1 MTLGTAEV
9 GLRERKK
16 AATRQALYEAAVRLA
31 LAHGLERTTVEAIAD
46 EAGVSRRTFSNYF
59 AGKDEALLYGEHQ
72 RVRALVEMV
81 QARPAEET
89 AWIALN
95 RAAADFY
102 QQMGELDPEHLSQWR
117 LVRAQPSLVAAQVQ
131 TFAALER
138 ELAAEV
144 ANRMPGGGD
153 DVRAR
158 LTAAA
163 FLSALRVALNVWL
176 DQPTGGRSLWDL
188 VQRALDEAGRGFDR

>member
-1 MTLGTAEV
+1 MTVGAAEL

-59 AGKDEALLYGEHQ
+59 AGKEEALLYGEHQ
-72 RVRALVEMV
+72 RVQALVEMV
-81 QARPAEET
+81 QTRPVDEP
-89 AWIALN
+89 AWVALN
-95 RAAADFY
+95 RAAEDFY
-102 QQMGELDPEHLSQWR
+102 RQMGDLDPEHVTQWR

-138 ELAAEV
+138 ELAAAVTARLPE
-144 ANRMPGGGD
+144 GGD
-153 DVRAR
+153 EVRAR
-158 LTAAA
+158 MTAAA
-163 FLSALRVALNVWL
+163 FLAALRVALHVWL
-176 DQPTGGRSLWDL
+176 DQPAGGRSLWDL
-188 VQRALDEAGRGFDR
+188 VQRALEEAGRGFGR